1 MQSVV
6 NLINRLINIQIFAS
20 YFAIL
25 HNYLTLTA
33 ESQDKYAQKNEAAA
47 CRSQRDMV
55 NYRSN

>member
-33 ESQDKYAQKNEAAA
+33 ESQDKYAQKMKRLLAAL
-47 CRSQRDMV
+47 RETW
-55 NYRSN
+55 